1 MRILII
7 LSLSFLTEW
16 TNEKLWLCEKLNR
29 KLGNKTNE
37 LKTLNNCINAE
48 IVTRIEQVNFKN

>member
-1 MRILII
+1 M